1 MGMGALSP
9 EHGDR
14 SPCMILSPW
23 EHGDGSAGMRVW
35 DISMWAITWEWEFFS
50 GILFSNNFEFF

>member
-14 SPCMILSPW
+14 SQGTISWGL
-23 EHGDGSAGMRVW
+23 EHGDGSVGMRVW
-35 DISMWAITWEWEFFS
+35 DMSMWTITWEWEFFLVFYLQT
-50 GILFSNNFEFF
+50 ILNF